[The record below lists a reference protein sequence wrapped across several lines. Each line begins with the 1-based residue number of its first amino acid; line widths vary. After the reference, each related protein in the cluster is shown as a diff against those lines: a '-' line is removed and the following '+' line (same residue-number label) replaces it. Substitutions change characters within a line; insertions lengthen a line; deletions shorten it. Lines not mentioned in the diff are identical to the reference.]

1 MAPSA
6 CAACRF
12 QRRKCSAQC
21 LLAPHFPPDD
31 LQRAM
36 IVNQVYGI
44 SRVLKFLKD
53 IKPEQ
58 RADAVNSLV
67 YEATARVED
76 PVYGC
81 TRTTHKLQKWIA
93 DLESQLAATQA
104 ELLNMRFTGEKLLSP
119 LSIGSHDAG
128 HISGSTSQQSE
139 YSIREEVDPM
149 LLWEPLRQV

>member
-1 MAPSA
+1 MAPLA

-12 QRRKCSAQC
+12 QRKKCSAQC

-31 LQRAM
+31 LQRVM

-44 SRVLKFLKD
+44 SRVLKLLKD
-53 IKPEQ
+53 IEPEQ

-67 YEATARVED
+67 YEASARVED

-81 TRTTHKLQKWIA
+81 TRATHQLQKRIA

-104 ELLNMRFTGEKLLSP
+104 ELLNMRFIAETPVYTLTTE
-119 LSIGSHDAG
+119 SHDAG
-128 HISGSTSQQSE
+128 HVLGSTSQQSE
-139 YSIREEVDPM
+139 YTMCEKVDPT
-149 LLWEPLRQV
+149 LLWEPLWQL